1 MKKYA
6 SDTKKAKKNKTDFA
20 AIKKLLKFAR
30 PYVPVIIIALVL
42 SALQIAATLLAPVV
56 VGKTVDYII
65 GENNVDFGVIFKN
78 AGILAG
84 LIACVFVFQYL
95 ASLCI
100 NFASFRT
107 IRDLRSSA
115 YAKLNDVPLSYV
127 DSNSHGDLMSRVG
140 NDIDQISDGLI
151 QGFSQLFNGV
161 VTIIGTLGFML
172 WYNWVIALVV
182 VCLTPLSL
190 FVAYFIAKGCHNM
203 FAMQA
208 KKRGELSG
216 LVTEMLSN
224 QRVVKIFGYEK
235 RAEDRFAVI
244 NGDLKVWGQNAAFYS
259 AMVNPCTRFVN
270 NVIYVVVCVLGVYL
284 VIKGSVVPGMST
296 LSVGALS
303 CVLSYATQYTKPF
316 NEITGVVTELQGA
329 TAAAS
334 RVFDLLEAQNQSSD
348 AGFEELTD
356 AHGNID
362 IDDVY
367 FSYVKDKPLIQGF
380 SLNVKSGQRV
390 AIVGPTGCGKTTLIN
405 LLMRFYD
412 PDSGKIE
419 VEGKDISE
427 VTRKSLRLSYGMVLQ
442 DTWLKKGTVREN
454 IAYGNPDATE
464 EEIIEAAK
472 AAHIHNFVMH
482 LENGYDTV
490 LDDDGGNISQGQ
502 KQLLCIARVMLTHPP
517 MLILDEATS
526 SIDTRT
532 EIKIQQAF
540 EKLMQN
546 KTSFIVAHRLSTIKN
561 ADVILV
567 MNKGNVIEKGTHE
580 QLLAKGGF
588 YANLYNSQFEH

>member
-1 MKKYA
+1 MKKYT
-6 SDTKKAKKNKTDFA
+6 SETRNKQKNKTDFA
-20 AIKKLLKFAR
+20 AIKKLLKCAR
-30 PYVPVIIIALVL
+30 PYVPVIIVALVL
-42 SALQIAATLLAPVV
+42 SALQITATLLAPVV

-65 GENNVDFGVIFKN
+65 GQNNVDFGIIFKN

-84 LIACVFVFQYL
+84 LIACVFIFQYL
-95 ASLCI
+95 SSLCI

-115 YAKLNDVPLSYV
+115 YAKLNDVPLSYI
-127 DSNSHGDLMSRVG
+127 DSKSHGDIMSRVG
-140 NDIDQISDGLI
+140 TDIDQISDGLI
-151 QGFSQLFNGV
+151 QGFSQLFSGI
-161 VTIIGTLGFML
+161 VTIVGTLGFML
-172 WYNWVIALVV
+172 WYNWIIALVV

-235 RAEDRFAVI
+235 RAEDRFALI
-244 NGDLKVWGQNAAFYS
+244 NGDLKKWGQNAAFYS

-270 NVIYVVVCVLGVYL
+270 NIIYVVVCVLGVYL
-284 VIKGSVVPGMST
+284 VIKGNVLPGMST

-329 TAAAS
+329 SAAAS
-334 RVFDLLEAQNQSSD
+334 RVFELLEAQNQSSD
-348 AGFEELTD
+348 KGFDELTN
-356 AHGNID
+356 ANGNID
-362 IDDVY
+362 IEDVY

-380 SLNVKSGQRV
+380 SLHVKSGQRI

-412 PDSGKIE
+412 PDSGSIE
-419 VEGKDISE
+419 VEGKDISK

-454 IAYGNPDATE
+454 IAYGNPDATF
-464 EEIIEAAK
+464 EEIVDAAK
-472 AAHIHNFVMH
+472 AAHIHNFIMH
-482 LENGYDTV
+482 LEKGYDTV

-532 EIKIQQAF
+532 ELKIQEAF

-567 MNKGNVIEKGTHE
+567 MNKGNVIEKGSHE
-580 QLLAKGGF
+580 ELIKQGGF

>member
-1 MKKYA
+1 MKKT
-6 SDTKKAKKNKTDFA
+6 SSNTVQKNRTDFA
-20 AIKKLLKFAR
+20 AIKKLLKYAR
-30 PYVPVIIIALVL
+30 PYVPVIILALVL

-56 VGKTVDYII
+56 IGKTVDYII
-65 GENNVDFGVIFKN
+65 GENNVDFGVILKN

-84 LIACVFVFQYL
+84 LIACVLVFQYL

-127 DSNSHGDLMSRVG
+127 DSNSHGDIMSRVG
-140 NDIDQISDGLI
+140 NDVDQISDGLI
-151 QGFSQLFNGV
+151 QGFSQLFNGI
-161 VTIIGTLGFML
+161 VTIIGTLAFML
-172 WYNWVIALVV
+172 WYNWLIALVV

-224 QRVVKIFGYEK
+224 QRVVKLFGYEK
-235 RAEDRFAVI
+235 RAEDRFATI

-284 VIKGSVVPGMST
+284 VIKGGVVPGIGA

-348 AGFEELTD
+348 ERFEDLTD
-356 AHGNID
+356 AHGNIN

-367 FSYVKDKPLIQGF
+367 FSYVQDKPLIQGF

-419 VEGKDISE
+419 VEGKDITE

-454 IAYGNPDATE
+454 IAYGNPSATD

-472 AAHIHNFVMH
+472 AAHIHNFVTH

-580 QLLAKGGF
+580 ELLEKGGF

>member
-1 MKKYA
+1 MKKTP
-6 SDTKKAKKNKTDFA
+6 SNTVQKNKTDFA
-20 AIKKLLKFAR
+20 AIKKLLKYAR
-30 PYVPVIIIALVL
+30 PYVPVIILALVL

-56 VGKTVDYII
+56 IGKTVDYII
-65 GENNVDFGVIFKN
+65 AQNNVDFGVILKN

-84 LIACVFVFQYL
+84 LIACVLVFQYL

-140 NDIDQISDGLI
+140 NDVDQISDGLI
-151 QGFSQLFNGV
+151 QGFSQLFNGI
-161 VTIIGTLGFML
+161 VTIIGTLAFML
-172 WYNWVIALVV
+172 WYNWLIALVV

-224 QRVVKIFGYEK
+224 QRVVKLFGYEK
-235 RAEDRFAVI
+235 RAEDRFATI

-284 VIKGSVVPGMST
+284 VIKGGVVPGIGA

-334 RVFDLLEAQNQSSD
+334 RVFNLLEAQNQSSD
-348 AGFEELTD
+348 ERFEDLTD
-356 AHGNID
+356 AHGNIN

-367 FSYVKDKPLIQGF
+367 FSYVQDKPLIQGF

-419 VEGKDISE
+419 VEDKDITE

-454 IAYGNPDATE
+454 IAYGNPSATD
-464 EEIIEAAK
+464 EEIVEAAK
-472 AAHIHNFVMH
+472 AAHIHNFVTH

-580 QLLAKGGF
+580 ELLEKGGF

>member
-1 MKKYA
+1 MKKT
-6 SDTKKAKKNKTDFA
+6 SSNTVQKNKTDFA
-20 AIKKLLKFAR
+20 AIKKLLKYAR
-30 PYVPVIIIALVL
+30 PYVPVIILALVL

-56 VGKTVDYII
+56 IGKTVDYII
-65 GENNVDFGVIFKN
+65 GENNVDFGVILKN

-140 NDIDQISDGLI
+140 NDVDQISDGLI
-151 QGFSQLFNGV
+151 QGFSQLFNGI
-161 VTIIGTLGFML
+161 VTIIGTLAFML
-172 WYNWVIALVV
+172 WYNWLIALVV

-224 QRVVKIFGYEK
+224 QRVVKLFGYEK
-235 RAEDRFAVI
+235 RAEDRFATI

-284 VIKGSVVPGMST
+284 VIKGGVVPGIGA

-316 NEITGVVTELQGA
+316 NEITGVVTELQCA

-348 AGFEELTD
+348 ERFEDLTD
-356 AHGNID
+356 AHGNIN

-367 FSYVKDKPLIQGF
+367 FSYVQDKPLIQGF

-419 VEGKDISE
+419 VEGKDITE

-454 IAYGNPDATE
+454 IAYGNPSATD

-472 AAHIHNFVMH
+472 AAHIHNFVTH

-580 QLLAKGGF
+580 ELLEKGGF

>member
-1 MKKYA
+1 MKKT
-6 SDTKKAKKNKTDFA
+6 SSNTVQKNKTDFA
-20 AIKKLLKFAR
+20 AIKKLLKYAR
-30 PYVPVIIIALVL
+30 PYVPVIILALVL

-56 VGKTVDYII
+56 IGKTVDYII
-65 GENNVDFGVIFKN
+65 GENNVDFGVILKN

-107 IRDLRSSA
+107 VRDLRSSA

-140 NDIDQISDGLI
+140 NDVDQISDGLI
-151 QGFSQLFNGV
+151 QGFSQLFNGI
-161 VTIIGTLGFML
+161 VTIIGTLAFML
-172 WYNWVIALVV
+172 WYNWLIALVV
-182 VCLTPLSL
+182 VCLTPLSM

-224 QRVVKIFGYEK
+224 QRVVKLFGYEK
-235 RAEDRFAVI
+235 RAEDRFATI

-284 VIKGSVVPGMST
+284 VIKGGVVPGIGA

-334 RVFDLLEAQNQSSD
+334 RVFDLLEAKNQSSD
-348 AGFEELTD
+348 EGLEDLTD
-356 AHGNID
+356 AHGNIN
-362 IDDVY
+362 IDNVY
-367 FSYVKDKPLIQGF
+367 FSYVQDKPLIQGF

-419 VEGKDISE
+419 VEGKDITE

-454 IAYGNPDATE
+454 IAYGNPSATD
-464 EEIIEAAK
+464 EEIVEAAK
-472 AAHIHNFVMH
+472 AAHIHNFVTH

-561 ADVILV
+561 ADIILV

-580 QLLAKGGF
+580 ELLEKGGF

>member
-1 MKKYA
+1 MKKT
-6 SDTKKAKKNKTDFA
+6 SSNTVQKNKT
-20 AIKKLLKFAR
+20 AIKKLLKYAR
-30 PYVPVIIIALVL
+30 PYVPVIILALVL

-56 VGKTVDYII
+56 IGKTVDYII
-65 GENNVDFGVIFKN
+65 GENNVDFGVILKN

-107 IRDLRSSA
+107 VRDLRSSA

-140 NDIDQISDGLI
+140 NDVDQISDGLI
-151 QGFSQLFNGV
+151 QGFSQLFNGI
-161 VTIIGTLGFML
+161 VTIIGTLAFML
-172 WYNWVIALVV
+172 WYNWLIALVV
-182 VCLTPLSL
+182 VCLTPLSM

-224 QRVVKIFGYEK
+224 QRVVKLFGYEK
-235 RAEDRFAVI
+235 RAEDRFATI

-284 VIKGSVVPGMST
+284 VIKGGVVPGIGA

-334 RVFDLLEAQNQSSD
+334 RVFDLLEAKNQSSD
-348 AGFEELTD
+348 EGLEDLTD
-356 AHGNID
+356 AHGNIN
-362 IDDVY
+362 IDNVY
-367 FSYVKDKPLIQGF
+367 FSYVQDKPLIQGF

-419 VEGKDISE
+419 VEGKDITE

-454 IAYGNPDATE
+454 IAYGNPSATD
-464 EEIIEAAK
+464 EEIVEAAK
-472 AAHIHNFVMH
+472 AAHIHNFVTH

-561 ADVILV
+561 ADIILV

-580 QLLAKGGF
+580 ELLEKGGF

>member
-1 MKKYA
+1 MKKTP
-6 SDTKKAKKNKTDFA
+6 SNTVQKNKTDFA
-20 AIKKLLKFAR
+20 AIKKLLKYAR
-30 PYVPVIIIALVL
+30 PYVPVIILALVL

-56 VGKTVDYII
+56 IGKTVDYII
-65 GENNVDFGVIFKN
+65 AQNNVDFGVILKN

-84 LIACVFVFQYL
+84 LIACVLVFQYL

-140 NDIDQISDGLI
+140 NDVDQISDGLI
-151 QGFSQLFNGV
+151 QGFSQLFNGI
-161 VTIIGTLGFML
+161 VTIIGTLAFML
-172 WYNWVIALVV
+172 WYNWLIALVV

-224 QRVVKIFGYEK
+224 QRVVKLFGYEK
-235 RAEDRFAVI
+235 RAEDRFATI

-284 VIKGSVVPGMST
+284 VIKGGVVPGIGA

-348 AGFEELTD
+348 ERFEDLTD
-356 AHGNID
+356 AHGNIN
-362 IDDVY
+362 IDDIY
-367 FSYVKDKPLIQGF
+367 FSYVQDKPLIQGF

-419 VEGKDISE
+419 VEGKDITE

-454 IAYGNPDATE
+454 IAYGNPSATD
-464 EEIIEAAK
+464 EEIVEAAK
-472 AAHIHNFVMH
+472 AAHIHNFVTH

-580 QLLAKGGF
+580 ELLEKDGF

>member
-1 MKKYA
+1 MKKTP
-6 SDTKKAKKNKTDFA
+6 SNTVQKNKTDFA
-20 AIKKLLKFAR
+20 AIKKLLKYAR
-30 PYVPVIIIALVL
+30 PYVPVIILALVL

-56 VGKTVDYII
+56 IGKTVDYII
-65 GENNVDFGVIFKN
+65 AQNNVDFGVILKN

-84 LIACVFVFQYL
+84 LIACVLVFQYL
-95 ASLCI
+95 ASMCI

-140 NDIDQISDGLI
+140 NDVDQISDGLI
-151 QGFSQLFNGV
+151 QGFSQLFNGI
-161 VTIIGTLGFML
+161 VTIIGTLAFML
-172 WYNWVIALVV
+172 WYNWLIALVV

-224 QRVVKIFGYEK
+224 QRVVKLFGYEK
-235 RAEDRFAVI
+235 RAEDRFATI

-284 VIKGSVVPGMST
+284 VIKGGVVPGIGA

-348 AGFEELTD
+348 ERFEDLTD
-356 AHGNID
+356 AHGNIN

-367 FSYVKDKPLIQGF
+367 FSYVQDKPLIQGF

-419 VEGKDISE
+419 VEGKDITE

-454 IAYGNPDATE
+454 IAYGNPSATD
-464 EEIIEAAK
+464 EEIVEAAK
-472 AAHIHNFVMH
+472 AAHIHNFVTH

-546 KTSFIVAHRLSTIKN
+546 KTSFVVAHRLSTIKN

-580 QLLAKGGF
+580 ELLEKGGF

>member
-1 MKKYA
+1 MKKYT
-6 SDTKKAKKNKTDFA
+6 SETRNKQKNKTDFA
-20 AIKKLLKFAR
+20 AIKKLLKYAR
-30 PYVPVIIIALVL
+30 PYVPVIIVALVL
-42 SALQIAATLLAPVV
+42 SALQITATLLAPVV

-65 GENNVDFGVIFKN
+65 GQNNVDFGIIFKN

-84 LIACVFVFQYL
+84 LIACVFIFQYL
-95 ASLCI
+95 SSLCI

-107 IRDLRSSA
+107 IRDLRSCA
-115 YAKLNDVPLSYV
+115 YAKLNDVPLSYI
-127 DSNSHGDLMSRVG
+127 DSKSHGDIMSRVG
-140 NDIDQISDGLI
+140 TDIDQISDGLI
-151 QGFSQLFNGV
+151 QGFSQLFSGI
-161 VTIIGTLGFML
+161 VTIVGTLGFML
-172 WYNWVIALVV
+172 WYNWIIALVV

-224 QRVVKIFGYEK
+224 QRIVKIFGYEK
-235 RAEDRFAVI
+235 RAEDRFALI
-244 NGDLKVWGQNAAFYS
+244 NGDLKKWGQNAAFYS

-270 NVIYVVVCVLGVYL
+270 NIIYVVVCVLGVYL
-284 VIKGSVVPGMST
+284 VIKGNVLPGMST

-329 TAAAS
+329 SAAAN
-334 RVFDLLEAQNQSSD
+334 RVFELLEAQNQSSD
-348 AGFEELTD
+348 KGFDELTN
-356 AHGNID
+356 ANGNID
-362 IDDVY
+362 IEDVY

-380 SLNVKSGQRV
+380 SLHVKSGQRI

-412 PDSGKIE
+412 PDSGSIE
-419 VEGKDISE
+419 VEGKDISK

-442 DTWLKKGTVREN
+442 DTWLKKGTVCEN
-454 IAYGNPDATE
+454 IAYGNPDATF
-464 EEIIEAAK
+464 EEIVDAAK
-472 AAHIHNFVMH
+472 AAHIHNFIMH

-532 EIKIQQAF
+532 ELKIQEAF

-567 MNKGNVIEKGTHE
+567 MNKGNVIEKGSHE
-580 QLLAKGGF
+580 ELIKQGGF

>member
-1 MKKYA
+1 MKKTP
-6 SDTKKAKKNKTDFA
+6 SNTVQKNKTDFA
-20 AIKKLLKFAR
+20 AIKKLLKYAR
-30 PYVPVIIIALVL
+30 PYVPVIILALVL

-56 VGKTVDYII
+56 IGKTVDYII
-65 GENNVDFGVIFKN
+65 GENNVDFGVILKN
-78 AGILAG
+78 AGILTG
-84 LIACVFVFQYL
+84 LIACVLVFQYL

-115 YAKLNDVPLSYV
+115 YAKLNDVPLSYI
-127 DSNSHGDLMSRVG
+127 DSNSHGDIMSRVG
-140 NDIDQISDGLI
+140 NDVDQISDGLI
-151 QGFSQLFNGV
+151 QGFSQLFNGI
-161 VTIIGTLGFML
+161 VTIIGTLAFML
-172 WYNWVIALVV
+172 WYNWLIALVV

-224 QRVVKIFGYEK
+224 QRVVKLFGYEK
-235 RAEDRFAVI
+235 RAEDRFATI

-284 VIKGSVVPGMST
+284 VIKGGVVPGIGA

-348 AGFEELTD
+348 EGFEDLTD
-356 AHGNID
+356 AHGNIN

-367 FSYVKDKPLIQGF
+367 FSYVQDKPLIQGF

-419 VEGKDISE
+419 VEGKDITE

-454 IAYGNPDATE
+454 IAYGNPSATD

-472 AAHIHNFVMH
+472 AAHIHNFVTH

-490 LDDDGGNISQGQ
+490 LDDDGGTISQGQ

-580 QLLAKGGF
+580 ELLEKGGF

>member
-1 MKKYA
+1 MKKTP
-6 SDTKKAKKNKTDFA
+6 SNTVQKNKTDFA
-20 AIKKLLKFAR
+20 AIKKLLKYAR
-30 PYVPVIIIALVL
+30 PYVPVIILALVL

-56 VGKTVDYII
+56 IGKTVDYII
-65 GENNVDFGVIFKN
+65 AQNNVDFGVILKN

-84 LIACVFVFQYL
+84 LIACVLVFQYL

-107 IRDLRSSA
+107 IRDLRTSA

-140 NDIDQISDGLI
+140 NDVDQISDGLI
-151 QGFSQLFNGV
+151 QGFSQLFNGI
-161 VTIIGTLGFML
+161 VTIIGTLAFML
-172 WYNWVIALVV
+172 WYNWLIALVV

-224 QRVVKIFGYEK
+224 QRVVKLFGYEK
-235 RAEDRFAVI
+235 RAEDRFATI

-284 VIKGSVVPGMST
+284 VIKGGVVPGIGA

-348 AGFEELTD
+348 ERFEDLTD
-356 AHGNID
+356 AHGNIN

-367 FSYVKDKPLIQGF
+367 FSYVQDKPLIQGF

-419 VEGKDISE
+419 VEGKDITE

-454 IAYGNPDATE
+454 IAYGNPSATD

-472 AAHIHNFVMH
+472 AAHIHNFVTH

-580 QLLAKGGF
+580 ELLEKGGF

>member
-1 MKKYA
+1 MKKTPSNTA
-6 SDTKKAKKNKTDFA
+6 QKNKTDFA
-20 AIKKLLKFAR
+20 AIKKLLKYAR
-30 PYVPVIIIALVL
+30 PYVPVIILALVL

-56 VGKTVDYII
+56 IGKTVDYII
-65 GENNVDFGVIFKN
+65 GENNVDFGVILKN
-78 AGILAG
+78 AGILTG
-84 LIACVFVFQYL
+84 LIACVLVFQYL

-140 NDIDQISDGLI
+140 NDVDQISDGLI
-151 QGFSQLFNGV
+151 QGFSQLFNGI
-161 VTIIGTLGFML
+161 VTIIGTLAFML
-172 WYNWVIALVV
+172 WYNWLIALVV
-182 VCLTPLSL
+182 VCLSPLSL

-224 QRVVKIFGYEK
+224 QRVVKLFGYEK
-235 RAEDRFAVI
+235 RAEDRFATI

-284 VIKGSVVPGMST
+284 VIKGGVVPGIGA

-348 AGFEELTD
+348 EGFEDLTD
-356 AHGNID
+356 AHGNIN

-367 FSYVKDKPLIQGF
+367 FSYVQDKPLIQGF

-419 VEGKDISE
+419 VEGKDITE

-454 IAYGNPDATE
+454 IAYGNPSATD

-472 AAHIHNFVMH
+472 AAHIHNFVTH

-490 LDDDGGNISQGQ
+490 LDDDGSNISQGQ

-580 QLLAKGGF
+580 ELLEKGGF

>member
-1 MKKYA
+1 MKKTP
-6 SDTKKAKKNKTDFA
+6 SNTVQKNKTDFA
-20 AIKKLLKFAR
+20 AIKKLLEYAR
-30 PYVPVIIIALVL
+30 PYVPVIILALVL

-56 VGKTVDYII
+56 IGKTVDYII
-65 GENNVDFGVIFKN
+65 GENNVDFDVILKN
-78 AGILAG
+78 AGILTG
-84 LIACVFVFQYL
+84 LIACVLVFQYL

-140 NDIDQISDGLI
+140 NDVDQISDGLI
-151 QGFSQLFNGV
+151 QGFSQLFNGI
-161 VTIIGTLGFML
+161 VTIIGTLAFML
-172 WYNWVIALVV
+172 WYNWLIALVV

-224 QRVVKIFGYEK
+224 QRVVKLFGYEK
-235 RAEDRFAVI
+235 RAEDRFATI

-284 VIKGSVVPGMST
+284 VIKGGVVPGIGA

-348 AGFEELTD
+348 EGFEDLTD
-356 AHGNID
+356 AHGNIN

-367 FSYVKDKPLIQGF
+367 FSYVQDKPLIQGF

-419 VEGKDISE
+419 VEGKDITE

-454 IAYGNPDATE
+454 IAYGNPSATD

-472 AAHIHNFVMH
+472 AAHIHNFVTH

-580 QLLAKGGF
+580 ELLEKGGF

>member
-1 MKKYA
+1 MKKTP
-6 SDTKKAKKNKTDFA
+6 SKAVQKNKTDFA
-20 AIKKLLKFAR
+20 AIKKLLKYAR
-30 PYVPVIIIALVL
+30 PYVPVIILALVL

-56 VGKTVDYII
+56 IGKTVDYII
-65 GENNVDFGVIFKN
+65 AQNNVDFGVILKN

-84 LIACVFVFQYL
+84 LIACVLVFQYL

-140 NDIDQISDGLI
+140 NDVDQISDGLI
-151 QGFSQLFNGV
+151 QGFSQLFNGI
-161 VTIIGTLGFML
+161 VTIIGTLAFML
-172 WYNWVIALVV
+172 WYNWLIALVV

-224 QRVVKIFGYEK
+224 QRVVKLFGYEK
-235 RAEDRFAVI
+235 RAEDRFATI

-284 VIKGSVVPGMST
+284 VIKGGVVPGIGA

-348 AGFEELTD
+348 ERFEDLTD
-356 AHGNID
+356 AHGNIN

-367 FSYVKDKPLIQGF
+367 FSYVQDKPLIQGF

-419 VEGKDISE
+419 VEGKDITE

-454 IAYGNPDATE
+454 IAYGNPSATD

-472 AAHIHNFVMH
+472 AAHIHNFVTH

-580 QLLAKGGF
+580 ELLEKGGF